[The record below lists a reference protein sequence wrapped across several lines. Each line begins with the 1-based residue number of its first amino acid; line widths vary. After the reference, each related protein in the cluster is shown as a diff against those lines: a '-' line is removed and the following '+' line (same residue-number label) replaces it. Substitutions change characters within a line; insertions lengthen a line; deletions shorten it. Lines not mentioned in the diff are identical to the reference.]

1 MSIVLTSQ
9 VLITAQIENTIL
21 ELEKLR
27 SSESIVEIVS
37 PSLASNM
44 ATGQEDGPN
53 EYNVHRISTEKET
66 FSVTDAK
73 LAIEKAYMASEE
85 ITVIILAAKTFSPL
99 VQNKLLKVIEEPPKN
114 KEFILLTESKS
125 TILDTIK
132 SRLPIIVLNEEKEEE
147 TLGLDLK
154 QLSLATVYE
163 FIQTHKRTDA
173 KAMKLLV
180 ERISKEAIRSQG
192 YDLDEKTLTLFSNA
206 FMALDVGS
214 PPQFVLNTLLL
225 KLLARKKR

>member
-1 MSIVLTSQ
+1 MRLVSQ
-9 VLITAQIENTIL
+9 VIITAQIDTTIL

-27 SSESIVEIVS
+27 SHEIIIEIISPSIVEKMTIGKEDE
-37 PSLASNM
+37 PSA
-44 ATGQEDGPN
+44 
-53 EYNVHRISTEKET
+53 YNVHRIATEKET
-66 FSVTDAK
+66 FSVVDAK

-85 ITVIILAAKTFSPL
+85 VTIIILAAKTFSPL

-114 KEFILLTESKS
+114 KEFIIVSESKS

-132 SRLPIIVLNEEKEEE
+132 SRLPISVLSEMKEEQV
-147 TLGLDLK
+147 LGLDLNL
-154 QLSLATVYE
+154 LSLANVYE

-173 KAMKLLV
+173 KAMKLLI
-180 ERISKEAIRSQG
+180 EGISKEAIRSQG
-192 YDLDEKTLTLFSNA
+192 YNLDEKTLTLFSNA
-206 FMALDVGS
+206 FIALDVGS

>member
-1 MSIVLTSQ
+1 MRLTSQ
-9 VLITAQIENTIL
+9 VLITSQIENTIL

-27 SSESIVEIVS
+27 SSESIVEIIS
-37 PSLASNM
+37 PSIASNM
-44 ATGQEDGPN
+44 AAGQEDEPGA
-53 EYNVHRISTEKET
+53 YKIHRISTEKET

-85 ITVIILAAKTFSPL
+85 ITVIILAAKTFSAL

-125 TILDTIK
+125 TVLATIK
-132 SRLPIIVLNEEKEEE
+132 SRLPVIVLREEKEEE

-192 YDLDEKTLTLFSNA
+192 YDLDEKTLMLFSSA
-206 FMALDVGS
+206 FIALDVGS